1 MKTVHLNGYIQVE
14 KYPFIENSESH
25 CNEGFVLFNELGERF
40 AFCWDNEQQCYE
52 NFLVDKSGYD
62 HVLSFSSDCGCEIRI
77 METQEY
83 FKAML
88 DILIYV
94 NKEEKVRFHLSNEQG
109 KGAYYSHLIMFK
121 INNEWIYEEL

>member
-1 MKTVHLNGYIQVE
+1 M
-14 KYPFIENSESH
+14 F
-25 CNEGFVLFNELGERF
+25 LFAF
-40 AFCWDNEQQCYE
+40 AFCWDNEQQCCE

>member
-1 MKTVHLNGYIQVE
+1 MVYE

-25 CNEGFVLFNELGERF
+25 CNEGFVLFNELGEQF
-40 AFCWDNEQQCYE
+40 AFCWDNEQQCCE

>member
-1 MKTVHLNGYIQVE
+1 MRLGKGNEDCTFKWI
-14 KYPFIENSESH
+14 YPSGKVSFIENSESH
-25 CNEGFVLFNELGERF
+25 CNEGFVLFNELGEQF
-40 AFCWDNEQQCYE
+40 AFCWDNEQQCCE

-109 KGAYYSHLIMFK
+109 KGVLQPSH
-121 INNEWIYEEL
+121 YV

>member
-25 CNEGFVLFNELGERF
+25 CNEGFVLFNELGEQF
-40 AFCWDNEQQCYE
+40 AFCWDNEQQCCE

-109 KGAYYSHLIMFK
+109 KGAYYSHLIDVS
-121 INNEWIYEEL
+121 I